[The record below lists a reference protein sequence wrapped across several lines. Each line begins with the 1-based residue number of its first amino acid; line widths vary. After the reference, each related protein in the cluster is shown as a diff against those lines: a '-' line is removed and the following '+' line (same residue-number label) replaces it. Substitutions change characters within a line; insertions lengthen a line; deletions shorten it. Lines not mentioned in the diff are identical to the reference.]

1 MANRPKFLGRNLF
14 MLIRPKPSTKA
25 PRQQAPPRAVR
36 AVKEPQ
42 EQAGAA
48 FRAKT
53 GFFRPRKRLD
63 GAAVLAYNTPVLSA
77 G

>member
-1 MANRPKFLGRNLF
+1 
-14 MLIRPKPSTKA
+14 
-25 PRQQAPPRAVR
+25 
-36 AVKEPQ
+36 VKEPQ